1 MSLYQQ
7 ICSESFFFLS
17 IAMLSLMTVSVPF
30 SFLKFYFLKQKCGFF
45 LWFPCTKEFSR
56 TTFYQKIFSEFFF
69 VTIARLNLM
78 TVYYFIAVFFKFN
91 SCITEMWFLSQISMQ
106 QYWRSSFIRLLVDQ
120 QRQPNVYFSISILK
134 YPWPL
139 VSIKNW

>member
-7 ICSESFFFLS
+7 ICSESFFFCLLQCWAWWWFQYPFLFLYLFF
-17 IAMLSLMTVSVPF
+17 ITEMWFLSLVSMHEGVF
-30 SFLKFYFLKQKCGFF
+30 TNDYLSDDFFGILFCDYWKVELDDGILFYCSFFLKFNF
-45 LWFPCTKEFSR
+45 
-56 TTFYQKIFSEFFF
+56 
-69 VTIARLNLM
+69 
-78 TVYYFIAVFFKFN
+78 
-91 SCITEMWFLSQISMQ
+91 CITEMWFLSQISMQ
-106 QYWRSSFIRLLVDQ
+106 LYWRSSFIRLLVDQ